1 MNYDILGELNTEQKR
16 AVQHTEGPL
25 LIIAGPG
32 SGKTKTLVAKV
43 LYLIVHKKLDPKHI
57 MISTFTEKAA
67 SELIT
72 RVSDG
77 LISADFKKVN
87 INDMYIGT
95 LHSIFLKILKENSE
109 FTRLKKSYRML
120 DEFEQQYFVYKKINK
135 YLKIPGVI
143 ELIDSDRIS
152 RWNMSEV
159 IIKWVNK
166 VKEEMLSP
174 ELLMKDKDVRISAI
188 GNCCKFYNELL
199 TEENAIDFASIQ
211 TETYQ
216 LLRDNAKVLKKI
228 QSEIKYIMVD
238 EYQDTNT
245 VQELI
250 LLKMASANNNI
261 CVVGDDDQGLY
272 RFRGATIRN
281 ILEFRD
287 NFKKDICAQI
297 NLVTNYRSHPQ
308 IIKFYSEWMKL
319 QPKGWGEGNVKFRF
333 DKEITAPKNER
344 FLSYESVIK
353 VSGKIDENNWSDE
366 VINFIKKV
374 QKNNSFT
381 DLNQMA
387 FFVRSQHIIE
397 F

>member
-1 MNYDILGELNTEQKR
+1 
-16 AVQHTEGPL
+16 
-25 LIIAGPG
+25 
-32 SGKTKTLVAKV
+32 
-43 LYLIVHKKLDPKHI
+43 
-57 MISTFTEKAA
+57 
-67 SELIT
+67 
-72 RVSDG
+72 
-77 LISADFKKVN
+77 
-87 INDMYIGT
+87 
-95 LHSIFLKILKENSE
+95 
-109 FTRLKKSYRML
+109 ML